1 MVVTE
6 YRGHK
11 LSNGASAIA
20 FFYPEVSGGH
30 DMLKDLKNQADPE
43 NIDTKILFLL
53 YAAFRKAG
61 DPEAR
66 KKTKEEL
73 VDEIDF
79 LDPKAINEFREAMS
93 ALMSSESSSSI
104 KKG

>member
-1 MVVTE
+1 MITAE
-6 YRGHK
+6 FKGHK

-20 FFYPEVSGGH
+20 FYYPELSGGH
-30 DMLKDLKNQADPE
+30 DMLKDLKSQNDP
-43 NIDTKILFLL
+43 DKVDSKIIFIM

-66 KKTKEEL
+66 EKTKEEL
-73 VDEIDF
+73 VDEINVFDA
-79 LDPKAINEFREAMS
+79 KSMVEFNSIMNK
-93 ALMSSESSSSI
+93 LLSESSGTV